1 MTASV
6 RRELGRRK
14 GQPSA
19 GPGAGSRRRIAM
31 IAAGGGLA
39 LALAALVGW
48 SRFPGPLRRE
58 PGLDVLLITIDTLR
72 ADALGCYGN
81 GTVETPWIDR
91 LAAGGVRFDQAH
103 AQNVV
108 TLPSHANILSG
119 RYPLDHGVR
128 DNSGFRFPNGADTLA
143 TLLKRAGY
151 VTGAFVSAFPL
162 DSRFGLDRGFDVY
175 DDRLGDPEA
184 RTAFLMP
191 ERSGARTVE
200 QAQKWRAAQ
209 GTART
214 FTWIHL
220 YEPHF
225 PYLPPEPF
233 ASRYAQSP
241 YHGEVAYTDSLLG
254 PVLEPLL
261 GAGKE
266 GHTLVVL
273 TSDHGEGLGEH
284 GEKTHGIFAYDSTLR
299 VPLILYAPRLFGP
312 RAPVERVRHIDI
324 LPTVLDALGLEAPK
338 DSSGRSLIALAAG
351 RGAAPA
357 PSYFEALSSSVNR
370 GWAPLTGMAQ
380 DRFKFID
387 LPIPE
392 LYDLEAD
399 PHELTNIAAAQ
410 PRVVETIRAQLARLR
425 AADRS
430 IARGDE
436 SAEARERLASLGYAS
451 ATAPGRARY
460 TQDDDPKRLIG
471 LDAAVQEVVT
481 LYQAGHLEAALAR
494 VKGVLEQ
501 RPDMPLALVHLAFLQ
516 REAGDLEGA
525 VATLRHSIAFHPEET
540 DTAALLG
547 AYLNEAGRAREAA
560 AMLAVYADR
569 KDPDLDVLM
578 ARGAALA
585 QIGRTQD
592 AIETFNRALAIDP
605 SNAAAKANLG
615 TVSLGINDY
624 PRARA
629 LLEEALVL
637 DPDVSRAHNA
647 LGVIAA
653 ETGHAEEA
661 IAHWKRAVE
670 LNPREWDTLFNLGK
684 LLRRQGREAEAR
696 PYIERFVQT
705 APPSQ
710 YGADIR
716 RLRSSL
722 R

>member
-1 MTASV
+1 
-6 RRELGRRK
+6 
-14 GQPSA
+14 
-19 GPGAGSRRRIAM
+19 M
-31 IAAGGGLA
+31 IAAGISVAMA
-39 LALAALVGW
+39 LAGFVGW
-48 SRFPGPLRRE
+48 SILPRPLRRE
-58 PGLDVLLITIDTLR
+58 PGQDVLLITIDTLR

-81 GTVETPWIDR
+81 KSVETPWIDR
-91 LAAGGVRFDQAH
+91 LAGGGVRFDQAH

-128 DNSGFRFPNGADTLA
+128 DNSGFRFPSGVDTLA

-151 VTGAFVSAFPL
+151 ATAAFVSAFPL

-191 ERSGARTVE
+191 ERAGARTVE
-200 QAQKWRAAQ
+200 QARKWRAAQ

-214 FTWIHL
+214 FTWVHL

-225 PYLPPEPF
+225 PYVPPEPF

-241 YHGEVAYTDSLLG
+241 YHGEVAYADSLLG
-254 PVLEPLL
+254 PLLEPLL

-273 TSDHGEGLGEH
+273 TGDHGEGLGEH
-284 GEKTHGIFAYDSTLR
+284 GEKTHGIFAYETTLR
-299 VPLILYAPRLFGP
+299 VPLIFYSPRLFGP
-312 RAPVERVRHIDI
+312 RTSVERVRHVDI
-324 LPTVLDALGLEAPK
+324 LPTVLDALGLEVPK
-338 DSSGRSLIALAAG
+338 DSSGRSLLALAAG
-351 RGAAPA
+351 RSGVAA
-357 PSYFEALSSSVNR
+357 PSYFEALSSSLNR
-370 GWAPLTGMAQ
+370 GWAPLSGLAQ
-380 DRFKFID
+380 ARFKFID

-399 PHELTNIAAAQ
+399 PQETKNVAAGE
-410 PRVVETIRAQLARLR
+410 PRVLETLRDQLSRLR
-425 AADRS
+425 AADRG
-430 IARGDE
+430 IARADE
-436 SAEARERLASLGYAS
+436 SAEARERLRSLGYAS
-451 ATAPGRARY
+451 TTAPRKVLY

-471 LDAAVQEVVT
+471 LDAAIQEVVT
-481 LYQAGHLEAALAR
+481 LYQAGHLDAALAR

-501 RPDMPLALVHLAFLQ
+501 RPDMPLASEHLAFLQ
-516 REAGDLEGA
+516 KEAGDLEGA
-525 VATLRHSIAFHPEET
+525 VATLRHSIAFHPEDT

-547 AYLNEAGRAREAA
+547 AYLNLAGRAREAA
-560 AMLAVYADR
+560 AMLAGYADR

-585 QIGRTQD
+585 QIGRTQE
-592 AIETFNRALAIDP
+592 AIATFNRALAIDP

-615 TVSLGINDY
+615 TVSLGVNDY

-629 LLEEALVL
+629 ILEEALAL

-653 ETGHAEEA
+653 ETGHPEEA

-684 LLRRQGREAEAR
+684 LLRRQGHEAEAR
-696 PYIERFVQT
+696 PYVELFVQT
-705 APPSQ
+705 APPAQ
-710 YGADIR
+710 YAADIQK
-716 RLRSSL
+716 LRAWL
-722 R
+722 PH